1 PNATPE
7 LLLEI
12 MEKNPQLMPG
22 LESGN
27 PKLAEAL
34 KTKSVSEVRMVLLQ
48 MHMEAASRQFQ
59 EQEELS
65 ALEANPFD
73 TAAQAKIEERIRL
86 SNVQKNM
93 EIAIEEMPEA
103 FARVYML
110 YIPCEVNGIPVKAF
124 VDSGAQSTIMS
135 SSCAERCGIMRLV
148 DKRFAGQAVGVGT
161 AKIIGRVHM
170 APLKIG
176 NYFYNCSFTI
186 LDQQNVD
193 FLFGL
198 DMLKRHQCCIDLHK
212 NVLRLHDAT
221 GGHEVEFLPEHEI
234 PMSERSDPAIPASP
248 LEREKELSSKR
259 RKMRDEFLQK
269 EKDAE
274 LRRKEQK
281 DGAKLQSEMKRLR
294 EKMMMQRQEM
304 AESMARDAQRRRDAG
319 DWKEGDVGS
328 KSQRTVSFKWDSKQF
343 SHSDDTISRALREY
357 GAIDSLKVKGSSAKV
372 LFASK
377 SAAAQAVRVEGHKDC
392 WRSVS
397 LKGHIVDFEDD
408 ATGPASETK
417 HSTNYLPDGPIDL
430 EEHLAFERLVLQK
443 LRDRIRSHEARESV
457 GVS

>member
-1 PNATPE
+1 MSDE
-7 LLLEI
+7 YERDHYGVL
-12 MEKNPQLMPG
+12 G
-22 LESGN
+22 LEAGADAEGVARAYKKKSLKHHPDRGGDVKKFLELKESRDFLLD
-27 PKLAEAL
+27 PK
-34 KTKSVSEVRMVLLQ
+34 KK
-48 MHMEAASRQFQ
+48 
-59 EQEELS
+59 
-65 ALEANPFD
+65 
-73 TAAQAKIEERIRL
+73 ERYDEKL
-86 SNVQKNM
+86 YKNM
-93 EIAIEEMPEA
+93 M
-103 FARVYML
+103 AR
-110 YIPCEVNGIPVKAF
+110 
-124 VDSGAQSTIMS
+124 
-135 SSCAERCGIMRLV
+135 
-148 DKRFAGQAVGVGT
+148 KRQ
-161 AKIIGRVHM
+161 
-170 APLKIG
+170 
-176 NYFYNCSFTI
+176 
-186 LDQQNVD
+186 
-193 FLFGL
+193 
-198 DMLKRHQCCIDLHK
+198 
-212 NVLRLHDAT
+212 
-221 GGHEVEFLPEHEI
+221 
-234 PMSERSDPAIPASP
+234 